1 MHQPCSAACTRP
13 LQQFEVAEVQI
24 LQYAAL
30 VELLV
35 VTTCNADLV
44 HCMQQCRGIPHY
56 YYSASCMQCCSGH
69 NVITLTLNSIIALC
83 RSQFD
88 GS

>member
-1 MHQPCSAACTRP
+1 MQQPCSAACTRP

-44 HCMQQCRGIPHY
+44 HSAVHAAMQGHPPLLRLLHAELQWSQCHNANIEPNYRL
-56 YYSASCMQCCSGH
+56 MQIS
-69 NVITLTLNSIIALC
+69 V
-83 RSQFD
+83 
-88 GS
+88 